1 MVAEVDA
8 GTRAGVTVMRNG
20 GHKNLEVTI
29 RELEETRAAGS
40 PERESLQALGLTLAP
55 LTPETRERFGV
66 SPDAQGTVVVEV
78 APDSPA
84 ATRGLRPGDLITQAG
99 RQRVEGPGDVAA
111 AIEQAR
117 KANQDHILLLR
128 SRDGNSLFVPLPIKP
143 EAG

>member
-1 MVAEVDA
+1 
-8 GTRAGVTVMRNG
+8 
-20 GHKNLEVTI
+20 
-29 RELEETRAAGS
+29 
-40 PERESLQALGLTLAP
+40 
-55 LTPETRERFGV
+55 V

-84 ATRGLRPGDLITQAG
+84 ATRDLRPGDLITQAG

-111 AIEQAR
+111 AVEQAR